1 MGIWG
6 LLLRRYAYRSYQ
18 AVGGDIVAEKKL
30 GDILNIVEQFPSA
43 IENPEIEESLGFG
56 VGGNWEVIV
65 KYHGDIEEIARQQ
78 GGVAQI
84 LTSQFAILTI
94 PKQNVLNLQDYTEVE
109 YVETPKQMVYSFT
122 QNMVASCVP
131 EVQNNPPYNLKGGGT
146 LLGIIDS
153 GILYSH
159 PDFRNPDGSTRIVSI
174 WDQNK
179 QGDPPPG
186 YKIGTEYTR
195 EQINMALSEPTRQE
209 QLAIVPVED
218 YAGHGTHVAG
228 IAGGNGRASNGE
240 IVGVAPESEFIIV
253 KLGQPGREGFV
264 RNVEIMTATKYVID
278 KAQELGRP
286 VAINISVGMNEG
298 SHDGKSILE
307 LFLAEMSTFWKTSIV
322 VATGNEGIA
331 PNHTSGVVPQGG
343 SSQFQFTVGEGEL
356 YYNLYI
362 WKSFIDIFE
371 LEIIAPTG
379 ERTGRITIRQGARS
393 LVIRNTKIFVV
404 FTPPSP
410 LNGDEEIVIFLEGV
424 EGTVDAGVWTVIL
437 YGIDVIDGRY
447 SVWGPTRE
455 QVGIGTGMLNPTPFT
470 TLTTPSTSPNVIS
483 VGAYNSVTGQIA
495 AFSGRGYGRN
505 ASVIKPD
512 LVAPGV
518 SINSTSNTGRYTIM
532 SGTSMAAPHVTGAV
546 ALMMEWGI
554 VKGNNPFLYAES
566 LRAYLLRGAK
576 RDIVGVIFPDP
587 LWGYGKLCVKGALDR
602 ARQSRIPL

>member
-1 MGIWG
+1 M
-6 LLLRRYAYRSYQ
+6 
-18 AVGGDIVAEKKL
+18 VAENKT
-30 GDILNIVEQFPSA
+30 GGILSIAEQFPDA
-43 IENPEIEESLGFG
+43 IGSPEIEESLGFG
-56 VGGNWEVIV
+56 IGENWEVIV
-65 KYHGDIEEIARQQ
+65 KYHGDIEKIAAEQ

-94 PKQNVLNLQDYTEVE
+94 PRKNIPNLKSYTEVE
-109 YVETPKQMVYSFT
+109 YVETPKQMVYWYT
-122 QNMVASCVP
+122 QNMIASCVP
-131 EVQNNPPYNLKGGGT
+131 EVHNNPPYNLKGNGT

-159 PDFRNPDGSTRIVSI
+159 PDFRNDDGSTRIVSI
-174 WDQNK
+174 WDQNI

-195 EQINMALSEPTRQE
+195 EQINRALSEPTREE

-228 IAGGNGRASNGE
+228 IAGGNGRASGSD
-240 IVGVAPESEFIIV
+240 IIGVAPEAEFIIV

-264 RNVEIMTATKYVID
+264 RDVEIMTATKYIID

-286 VAINISVGMNEG
+286 VAINISLGMNEG

-307 LFLAEMSTFWKTSIV
+307 LFLAEMSLFWKTSII
-322 VATGNEGIA
+322 VATGNEGVT
-331 PNHTSGVVPQGG
+331 PNHTSGIVPQDG
-343 SSQFQFTVGEGEL
+343 SSSFQFTVGEGES
-356 YYNLYI
+356 YYNLFI

-371 LEIIAPTG
+371 LEITAPSG
-379 ERTGRITIRQGARS
+379 EKTGRITIRQGARS

-404 FTPPSP
+404 FSPPSP

-424 EGTVDAGVWTVIL
+424 NGPVDSGIWTVTL

-447 SVWGPTRE
+447 NVWGPTRE
-455 QVGIGTGMLNPTPFT
+455 QVGIGTGMLNPSPFT

-495 AFSGRGYGRN
+495 PFSGRGYGRDG
-505 ASVIKPD
+505 SVIKPD
-512 LVAPGV
+512 LVAPGAN
-518 SINSTSNTGRYTIM
+518 INSTSNTGRYTIL
-532 SGTSMAAPHVTGAV
+532 SGTSMAAPHVTGAA

-554 VKGNNPFLYAES
+554 VQGNSPFLYAES
-566 LRAYLLRGAK
+566 LKAYLLRGAR
-576 RDIVGVIFPDP
+576 RDIVGVMFPDP
-587 LWGYGKLCVKGALDR
+587 LWGYGKLCVKGALDS
-602 ARQSRIPL
+602 ARLRRII